1 MKITAKIPIKNVGIL
16 PKITADFLM
25 DEGGYFTP
33 DQKKIIELNTL
44 SDIDYSDNKRSL
56 LVDVLTRQYEACG
69 MKVSAGVGKLKHG
82 NTFAVTTGHQLCL
95 FGGPLYVVYKIAS
108 TINLSR
114 QLNEAHPEYNF
125 VPVFWMATED
135 HDFEEVSKLNVRGTT
150 INWQNN
156 ESGCVGRMGKDG
168 LQKAFKE
175 LENVLDGYGS
185 ELVGA
190 VEKSLSF
197 DNVSDHYRSFIHGLF
212 GCDELV
218 VIDPDDKRLK
228 NEFLSVINAELDG
241 FSKKFLAANSRK
253 LVDAGY
259 KAQIK
264 GRDINLFWIEEQI
277 RERIICVEGV
287 YKLKNGDRS
296 YSKGQL
302 LELFKGH
309 PENVSPNVVLR
320 PVYQQI
326 ILPNIVYI
334 GGGSELAY
342 WFQLEDLFSELG
354 VHYPVLMA
362 RSSMTIVGEKMLGKW
377 KAMGFDSEDLFKD
390 LDQLKKEL
398 AIRDNALNVSGETK
412 SILELIEIMKKKVID
427 EQPELEGMIGAET
440 RKIRKQIEFI
450 EKRLLRASKS
460 KNEQSLIRIEKV
472 IEKVKPGGKWQER
485 YDSVFDYFTDFSG
498 LERLVEMSDPTEDE
512 MKVLVR

>member
-1 MKITAKIPIKNVGIL
+1 M
-16 PKITADFLM
+16 
-25 DEGGYFTP
+25 
-33 DQKKIIELNTL
+33 
-44 SDIDYSDNKRSL
+44 
-56 LVDVLTRQYEACG
+56 
-69 MKVSAGVGKLKHG
+69 
-82 NTFAVTTGHQLCL
+82 
-95 FGGPLYVVYKIAS
+95 
-108 TINLSR
+108 
-114 QLNEAHPEYNF
+114 
-125 VPVFWMATED
+125 
-135 HDFEEVSKLNVRGTT
+135 
-150 INWQNN
+150 
-156 ESGCVGRMGKDG
+156 
-168 LQKAFKE
+168 
-175 LENVLDGYGS
+175 
-185 ELVGA
+185 
-190 VEKSLSF
+190 
-197 DNVSDHYRSFIHGLF
+197 
-212 GCDELV
+212 
-218 VIDPDDKRLK
+218 
-228 NEFLSVINAELDG
+228 
-241 FSKKFLAANSRK
+241 
-253 LVDAGY
+253 
-259 KAQIK
+259 
-264 GRDINLFWIEEQI
+264 
-277 RERIICVEGV
+277 
-287 YKLKNGDRS
+287 
-296 YSKGQL
+296 
-302 LELFKGH
+302 ELFKGH